1 MQSPRFCRRKCLEVN
16 EVYCRVFSDSN
27 YRLVAVCDTGLI
39 GRTLREGK
47 LKLEV
52 RPEFYKGSLST
63 IAEALREIDASDI
76 ANLVGEDIVEAAVQ
90 GGLVDPS
97 AIVRIAGVPHV
108 QIVRL

>member
-1 MQSPRFCRRKCLEVN
+1 VN

-39 GRTLREGK
+39 GKILREGK

-76 ANLVGEDIVEAAVQ
+76 ANLVGEGIVQAAVQ

>member
-1 MQSPRFCRRKCLEVN
+1 MN

-76 ANLVGEDIVEAAVQ
+76 ANLVGEGIVQAAVQ

>member
-1 MQSPRFCRRKCLEVN
+1 VN

-52 RPEFYKGSLST
+52 RPEFYKGSLCT